1 MTQPMTTGVDGIS
14 AAGMQPVFII
24 QTSALAGESITS
36 ETKSI
41 PLAVVTNAVKADC
54 YYDMGGLALDR
65 SPKTRERQRACEKAV
80 KSVKTGE
87 TISGSLTVVW
97 DQQAS
102 ADSDINAVYSALPE
116 GEDVYLFIANG
127 WDSEQP
133 VTASTKGDLWRVEVT
148 QMDHLL
154 AGSADEDLMA
164 RATLN
169 GDKFIPNIT
178 LAA

>member
-1 MTQPMTTGVDGIS
+1 MSQPMTTGVDGVA
-14 AAGMQPVFII
+14 AAGMQPVYII
-24 QTSALAGESITS
+24 QSSTLAAANITSA
-36 ETKSI
+36 TKSI
-41 PLAVVTNAVKADC
+41 PLSAVTGGVKADC

-80 KSVKTGE
+80 KSVKVGE
-87 TISGSLTVVW
+87 TISGTLTIVW
-97 DQQAS
+97 DQQS
-102 ADSDINAVYSALPE
+102 AADDDINAVYSALPE

-127 WDSEQP
+127 WDSEKP
-133 VTASTKGDLWRVEVT
+133 VTAATKGDLWRVEVT